1 MASIKSSELLIN
13 PDGSIFH
20 LHLLPEDLADDIIL
34 VGDPGRVETIASHFE
49 QIELKKSN
57 REFYTITGSYHNH
70 RLTVIS
76 TGIGPDNIDIVINE
90 LDALANID
98 LHTQEIKPSGRVLN
112 IVRIGTSG
120 SVQGDIPVDSFVI
133 SEKSIGCDGVLRFY
147 AGNEAICDRPF
158 EDAFIEQCQWTPA
171 AARPYVVN
179 AAPELV
185 ARLHD
190 GQHTIKGV
198 TLTAV
203 GFYGPQ
209 GRVLRLPLAMPG
221 INDRITD
228 FRYDTYKVTNY
239 EMESAAITGLCNLLG
254 HRAATICLIIA
265 NRING
270 DASADY
276 HGYMNKLIRYTLER
290 LTEQ

>member
-158 EDAFIEQCQWTPA
+158 EDAFIEQCQWTPT

-190 GQHTIKGV
+190 EQHTIKGV

-228 FRYDTYKVTNY
+228 FRYNTYKVTNY

-270 DASADY
+270 NASADY

>member
-1 MASIKSSELLIN
+1 MASIKSSELITN
-13 PDGSIFH
+13 EDGSIFH

-34 VGDPGRVETIASHFE
+34 VGDPGRVETIASHFQ

-57 REFYTITGSYHNH
+57 REFYTITGSYRGH
-70 RLTVIS
+70 RLSVIS

-90 LDALANID
+90 LDALAHID
-98 LHTQEIKPSGRVLN
+98 LKTKEIKAIGRTLN

-120 SVQGDIPVDSFVI
+120 SVQADIPVDSFVI
-133 SEKSIGCDGVLRFY
+133 SEKSIGCD
-147 AGNEAICDRPF
+147 
-158 EDAFIEQCQWTPA
+158 
-171 AARPYVVN
+171 PYVVN
-179 AAPELV
+179 ADPGLV
-185 ARLHD
+185 DRLYD
-190 GQHTIKGV
+190 EEHTIKGV

-221 INDRITD
+221 INDRITA
-228 FRYDTYKVTNY
+228 FRYEGYKVTNY

-276 HGYMNKLIRYTLER
+276 HSYMNKLIRYTLEK
-290 LTEQ
+290 LS